1 MTQNKSHSNIRI
13 VLIHPSHPGNI
24 GAAARAMKTMNLADL
39 CLVEPKIFPHADA
52 TARAAGADDVL
63 ANARVYPSLDD
74 AISGCHLVLGAS
86 ARNRSLSCPALSPQ
100 AAAKR
105 IVEEDKSS
113 QIALLF
119 GREHSGLTNEEIDR
133 CHYLIHIPANVDYSS
148 LNLAAAVQVLA
159 YEINNQFLELDM
171 IRVDTG
177 NDSHHIN
184 KQELSSADDME
195 RFYTHLEQT
204 LIETEFLDP
213 QVPRHVMRRL
223 RQLFN
228 RARPDTIEINVM
240 RGFLSAIQAKLNK

>member
-1 MTQNKSHSNIRI
+1 MTLNNGHSNVRV

-24 GAAARAMKTMNLADL
+24 GAAARAMKTMNLTDL
-39 CLVEPKIFPHADA
+39 CLVEPKTFPHADA

-63 ANARVYPSLDD
+63 ANARVYRTLDE
-74 AISGCHLVLGAS
+74 AISDCHLVLGAS
-86 ARNRSLSCPALSPQ
+86 ARNRSLSCPALTPQ
-100 AAAKR
+100 EAAGR
-105 IVEEDKSS
+105 MVEEDKSS

-133 CHYLIHIPANVDYSS
+133 CHYLIHIPANAEYSS

-159 YEINNQFLELDM
+159 YEINNKFLELD
-171 IRVDTG
+171 TG
-177 NDSHHIN
+177 DGCHHIN
-184 KQELSSADDME
+184 KQELSTAEDME

-204 LIETEFLDP
+204 LIETGFLDP

-228 RARPDTIEINVM
+228 RTRPDTIEINVL
-240 RGFLSAIQAKLNK
+240 RGFLSAIQEKINK